1 MEDLAPP
8 LVLLWDV
15 RRSLERGQSVG
26 AGIKSYL
33 ANIEDYR
40 RNKFRNQVE
49 NWWAAQNNDQ
59 ISFDSSG
66 MSEKRKYL
74 LEILETGLRGN
85 GILPAL
91 LSAEDELMLSCEDE
105 ILAHVAWL
113 PIFSLI
119 PLLFFVFPA
128 LMIVLLSPLIELLQ
142 I

>member
-40 RNKFRNQVE
+40 RNNFKNQVE
-49 NWWAAQNNDQ
+49 NWWAAQNNEQ

-74 LEILETGLRGN
+74 LEILEAGLRGH

-91 LSAEDELMLSCEDE
+91 LSAEEELMLSCEDE